1 VAIEINKGIEPFDD
15 VTDFTRGNKERQPW
29 GKQKSTDDLHLGS
42 EYDALAPAPPTEPTQ
57 QPGPPTPTPE
67 PEKFT
72 HKLANGTV
80 LKASTVEELASQIE
94 KSLQQQA
101 PPAPPLDFEDKPVY
115 EGYLFKRKELTLQ
128 EQADILNVMKENPQ
142 KAYRMLQEA
151 ETGATTE
158 RLLQALNETQ
168 MALRTQKETEAA
180 AEFLGECEEFNPTAA
195 NGKKLAAYLKEKNK
209 PITVR
214 NLKVAFQQLVASGDK
229 SLLYPTGAQPVI
241 EDDSEEVPPP
251 PVIVPSNTGRPEAPA
266 APTAD
271 AAKFAALP
279 LDKQKAY
286 FANLRRQA

>member
-1 VAIEINKGIEPFDD
+1 MAINIDKGIEPFDD
-15 VTDFTRGNKERQPW
+15 VTDFTRGNKDRKPW
-29 GKQKSTDDLHLGS
+29 GKQGSTAELHMGA
-42 EYDALAPAPPTEPTQ
+42 EYDAPPPAEPTQ

-80 LKASTVEELASQIE
+80 LKASTVEELATQIE
-94 KSLQQQA
+94 KSLQVQA

-115 EGYLFKRKELTLQ
+115 EGYLFKRKELSLQ

-195 NGKKLAAYLKEKNK
+195 NGKKLAAYLKEKGK

-214 NLKVAFQQLVASGDK
+214 NLKVAFEQLKATDK
-229 SLLYPTGAQPVI
+229 SLVMQPDAQPVV
-241 EDDSEEVPPP
+241 EDDTEDVPPP

-266 APTAD
+266 APSVD

>member
-1 VAIEINKGIEPFDD
+1 VAINIDKGIEPFDD
-15 VTDFTRGNKERQPW
+15 VTDFTRGNKDRKPW
-29 GKQKSTDDLHLGS
+29 GKQGSTAELHMGT
-42 EYDALAPAPPTEPTQ
+42 EYDAPPPPDAPA
-57 QPGPPTPTPE
+57 QPAPVVPVV
-67 PEKFT
+67 EKKFS

-80 LKASTVEELASQIE
+80 LEAATVEELATQIE
-94 KSLQQQA
+94 KSLQQQT
-101 PPAPPLDFEDKPVY
+101 PAPPLDFEDKPVY
-115 EGYLFKRKELTLQ
+115 EGYLFKRKELSLQ

-214 NLKVAFQQLVASGDK
+214 NLTVAFRQLVAAGDK
-229 SLLYPTGAQPVI
+229 SLVMQPGTQPVV
-241 EDDSEEVPPP
+241 EDDAEDVPAP
-251 PVIVPSNTGRPEAPA
+251 PVIVPSNMGRPEAPA
-266 APTAD
+266 APTVD

>member
-15 VTDFTRGNKERQPW
+15 VTDFTRGNKDRKPW
-29 GKQKSTDDLHLGS
+29 GKQESTNELHLGA
-42 EYDALAPAPPTEPTQ
+42 EYDAPPPTEPTQ

-80 LKASTVEELASQIE
+80 LKASTVEELATQIE
-94 KSLQQQA
+94 KSLQVQA

-128 EQADILNVMKENPQ
+128 EQADILNLMKENPQ

-195 NGKKLAAYLKEKNK
+195 NGKKLAAYLKEKGK

-214 NLKVAFQQLVASGDK
+214 NLTVAFEHLKATDK
-229 SLLYPTGAQPVI
+229 SLVMQPDAQVVV
-241 EDDSEEVPPP
+241 EDDTQEVPPP

-266 APTAD
+266 TPTVD

-286 FANLRRQA
+286 FRNLSRQA